1 MTVPDYPSNNKDAS
15 EEEIQEKDNVKKID
29 KVVNGKVVRRKKT
42 KWSQFSEKFEG
53 AWEYVAKEVLIPA
66 AKDMLSDAVAQGT
79 DSILFDES
87 RNTTRPRRRSS
98 GHNGHVSYN
107 RYSSSSPSKRR
118 EPVRQEP
125 TISGR
130 ARATHDF
137 DEILLATRIE
147 AEEVIDR
154 LYDLINQY
162 DTASVADLYELVG
175 IQGKYTDARWGWF
188 DLRGTTARRTRRG
201 YLLDLPAPEYLD

>member
-29 KVVNGKVVRRKKT
+29 KVVDGKVVRRKKT
-42 KWSQFSEKFEG
+42 KWSKFSEKFGG
-53 AWEYVAKEVLIPA
+53 AWEYVAKEVLLPA

-79 DSILFDES
+79 DSILYDES
-87 RNTTRPRRRSS
+87 RSTTRPRRRSS
-98 GHNGHVSYN
+98 GQNGHVSYN
-107 RYSSSSPSKRR
+107 RYSSSGPSKRR
-118 EPVRQEP
+118 EPIRQEP
-125 TISGR
+125 TISSR

-201 YLLDLPAPEYLD
+201 YLIDLPDPEYLD